1 MHMATLRVGN
11 TMRRWRRTRPSTCW
25 DIVAHMLNSTYGAAW
40 IRRSTHEFPA
50 VLLRG
55 RLFWVA
61 MVVQDWAT
69 PVVLNSA
76 QMSAVMPVS
85 RDVIFHLLPA
95 PDNTHTAPG
104 WQGPA
109 AEMPAPQ
116 LHWVPLECG
125 MHATGCAV

>member
-1 MHMATLRVGN
+1 MHMTTLRVGN
-11 TMRRWRRTRPSTCW
+11 TLRRWTRTRPAACW

-40 IRRSTHEFPA
+40 IRRSTEEYPV

-61 MVVQDWAT
+61 LDVPHFPEPMR
-69 PVVLNSA
+69 LNCA
-76 QMSAVMPVS
+76 HMCAMLPPT
-85 RDVIFHLLPA
+85 RDVLIHLVPA
-95 PDNTHTAPG
+95 PEHMDTAPG

-116 LHWVPLECG
+116 LHWVPLESG